1 MNNDVMQAINNEL
14 INIQLRRHQ
23 LMFLVTDNFKKD
35 IKFVSDGLE
44 VPYVNVNLE
53 LSEMLKDLPLKR
65 RSRKVNEFLK
75 KIVKEKNADTLVLNH
90 IEILF
95 DLKLHQNPVLLLE
108 DISRNFTLIVGWKGQ
123 FYNRK
128 LVYGE
133 PEHDEYFTHDN
144 TDGIIIEFK

>member
-1 MNNDVMQAINNEL
+1 MQAVYKEL
-14 INIQLRRHQ
+14 DYIHMRRHQ
-23 LMFLVTDNFKKD
+23 LMLLVTNNFKKD
-35 IKFVSDGLE
+35 INFFSDILD
-44 VPYVNVNLE
+44 VPYVNINFE

-65 RSRKVNEFLK
+65 RPRKVNELLK
-75 KIVKEKNADTLVLNH
+75 KIVREKNADTLVLDH

-95 DLKLHQNPVLLLE
+95 DSQLQQNPILLLE

-123 FYNRK
+123 YYNRK

-144 TDGIIIEFK
+144 TEGIIIEMK